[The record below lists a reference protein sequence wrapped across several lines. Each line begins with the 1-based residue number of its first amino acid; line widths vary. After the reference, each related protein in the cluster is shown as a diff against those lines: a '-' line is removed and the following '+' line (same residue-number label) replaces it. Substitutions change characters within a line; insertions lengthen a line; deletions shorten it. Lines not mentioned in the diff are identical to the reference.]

1 MSASA
6 SETGKTATKS
16 AGNGMIHGMK
26 QGLKTAASIALAT
39 TCAAAPLHSEA
50 GERPNDVPAIVQPTQ
65 PSFDVKAP
73 RIGDVYEVEG
83 RDRGGG
89 MG

>member
-26 QGLKTAASIALAT
+26 QGLKTAAPIALAI
-39 TCAAAPLHSEA
+39 TCVASAPLRSEA
-50 GERPNDVPAIVQPTQ
+50 GETPPN
-65 PSFDVKAP
+65 
-73 RIGDVYEVEG
+73 GEV
-83 RDRGGG
+83 RTYQ
-89 MG
+89 M